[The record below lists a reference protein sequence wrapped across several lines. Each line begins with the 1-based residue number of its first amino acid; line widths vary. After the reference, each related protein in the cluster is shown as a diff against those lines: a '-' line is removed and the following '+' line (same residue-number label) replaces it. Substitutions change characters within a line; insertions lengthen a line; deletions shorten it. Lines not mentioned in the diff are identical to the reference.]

1 MPMTAEAFA
10 PAKVNLTLHVT
21 GKRPDGKHL
30 LDSLVGFANVGDV
43 VTVTPDARS
52 GVTVS
57 GPEAAGVPT
66 DDSNLVAKVA
76 AAFWPAEPLQIHLLK
91 NLPVASGIGGG
102 SADAAACFRA
112 ICQLGGTREG
122 ARAMRSLLSLGADI
136 PMCVRSAPARIR
148 GIGEE
153 VALLN
158 ALPNLPIVLV
168 NPRVEVSTAAVF
180 AALDQTDNPPMKD
193 LPHDLSDHV
202 ALIHW
207 LKRQR
212 NDLQS
217 AAINLAPEISQ
228 VLNHISATPDCQL
241 ARMSGSGAS
250 CFGLYGTSRQAEKA
264 ANALVAEHP
273 DWWVEATQLGGQNK
287 AAAQLIRSTT

>member
-1 MPMTAEAFA
+1 MTAKAFA

-30 LDSLVGFANVGDV
+30 LDSLVGFACVGDV
-43 VTVTPDARS
+43 VTVTPDPDARAD
-52 GVTVS
+52 VVVS
-57 GPEAAGVPT
+57 GPEAAGVPA
-66 DDSNLVAKVA
+66 DGSNLVAKVA

-112 ICQLGGTREG
+112 ICQLSGTREG
-122 ARAMRSLLSLGADI
+122 TRAMRSLLSLGADI
-136 PMCVRSAPARIR
+136 PVCVRSAPARIR

-153 VALLN
+153 IVLLD

-180 AALDQTDNPPMKD
+180 ASLDQVEDSPMSN
-193 LPHDLSDHV
+193 LPHDLSDQV

-217 AAINLAPEISQ
+217 AAISLAPEISQ
-228 VLNHISATPDCQL
+228 VLNSISATLNCQL
-241 ARMSGSGAS
+241 ARMSGSGAT
-250 CFGLYGTSRQAEKA
+250 CFGLYDTSRQAEKA
-264 ANALVAEHP
+264 AKALLAEHP
-273 DWWVEATQLGGQNK
+273 DWWVVATQLGGQDK
-287 AAAQLIRSTT
+287 AAAQLTRSTT

>member
-1 MPMTAEAFA
+1 MTAKAFA

-30 LDSLVGFANVGDV
+30 LDSLVGFANVGDI
-43 VTVTPDARS
+43 VTFTQGAPS
-52 GVTVS
+52 GLTVS
-57 GPEAAGVPT
+57 GPEAAGVPA

-112 ICQLGGTREG
+112 ICQLTG
-122 ARAMRSLLSLGADI
+122 ARAEARDMQTLLSLGADI
-136 PMCVRSAPARIR
+136 PMCVQSAPARIG

-153 VALLN
+153 ITPVRG
-158 ALPNLPIVLV
+158 LPHLPIVLV
-168 NPRVEVSTAAVF
+168 NPRVEVSTAAAF
-180 AALDQTDNPPMKD
+180 ALLDQPDNAPMVD
-193 LPHDLSDHV
+193 FPRDLSDQST
-202 ALIHW
+202 LIQW

-217 AAINLAPEISQ
+217 AAIRVAPVISQ
-228 VLNHISATPDCQL
+228 VLNNIAATPHCRL
-241 ARMSGSGAS
+241 ARMSGSGAT
-250 CFGLYGTSRQAEKA
+250 CFGLFDTPQQAEKA
-264 ANALVAEHP
+264 AKALQTENP
-273 DWWVEATQLGGQNK
+273 DWWVVATELG
-287 AAAQLIRSTT
+287 S